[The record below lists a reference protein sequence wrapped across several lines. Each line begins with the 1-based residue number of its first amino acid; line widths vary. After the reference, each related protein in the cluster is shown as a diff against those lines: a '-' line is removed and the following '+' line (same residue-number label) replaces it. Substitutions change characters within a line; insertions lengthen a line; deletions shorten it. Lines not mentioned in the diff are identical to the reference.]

1 MELLGEGIVKNIID
15 EMLER
20 MRELETTK
28 SPNLVHGFSMLKIAA
43 IAERAKHGVPVRE
56 MYGSTRKLPTFE
68 ELMFVPAM
76 IDVLPVSPNTVN
88 TEVVIGKNTSK
99 PVKISTPIMLSAMAF
114 GLSVNRRTKICW
126 GKASAAADTA
136 CNSGDTGF
144 YPEERKY
151 ARYYIVQLNRARYGN
166 SEEEIEQADA
176 VEIRFGQGAMGALS
190 GTVDDADVDKELAKQ
205 LGVRPGKSS
214 TRPMLHPEIDQGKTL
229 KDIVQNVRNINPD
242 IPVGVKVAAGNIEK
256 DLDAVINAGCDFV
269 TIDGG
274 GGGTANSPEVTINN
288 LGVPLVYA
296 VGRAHRHLVSRGER
310 GNIDLIVTGGLRDA
324 GDCLKAMA
332 LGANAVYLG
341 ESALI
346 AMSYSQWDRVP
357 PGTAPSEMFLSFGDH
372 EELLDIEEGTKALAN
387 FIKASTS
394 EIAML
399 TGLVGKNDIK
409 KVSIDDM
416 IALTEHMSNATG
428 ARLAWQ

>member
-1 MELLGEGIVKNIID
+1 MLGEGIVKNIID

-28 SPNLVHGFSMLKIAA
+28 SPNLVHGFSLLKIAA
-43 IAERAKHGVPVRE
+43 IGERAKHGVPVRE

-76 IDVLPVSPNTVN
+76 IDVLPVNPNQVN
-88 TEVVIGKNTSK
+88 TEVVIGKNTKK
-99 PVKISTPIMLSAMAF
+99 PLKISTPIMLSAMAY
-114 GLSVNRRTKICW
+114 GLSVNRATKICW

-144 YPEERKY
+144 FPEERKY

-166 SEEEIEQADA
+166 SEEEIKQSDA
-176 VEIRFGQGAMGALS
+176 VEIRFGQGAMGALA
-190 GTVDDADVDKELAKQ
+190 GAIDDADVDRDLAKQ

-214 TRPMLHPEIDQGKTL
+214 SRPYLHPEIDQSKTL
-229 KDIVQNVRNINPD
+229 KDIVTNVRNINPD
-242 IPVGVKVAAGNIEK
+242 VPVGVKVAAGNIEK
-256 DLDAVINAGCDFV
+256 DLDAVIDAGCDFV

-288 LGVPLVYA
+288 LGVPLIYA
-296 VGRAHRHLVSRGER
+296 VGRAHRHFVSRGVRE
-310 GNIDLIVTGGLRDA
+310 NIDLIVTGGLRDA
-324 GDCLKAMA
+324 GDCLKAIA

-346 AMSYSQWDRVP
+346 AMSYSQWDKVP
-357 PGTAPSEMFLSFGDH
+357 PGTAPSELFLSFGNHGD
-372 EELLDIEEGTKALAN
+372 LLDIEEGTKALAN

-394 EIAML
+394 EMAML
-399 TGLVGKNDIK
+399 TGLVGKNDVK
-409 KVSIDDM
+409 KVGIDDLV
-416 IALTEHMSNATG
+416 ALNEQTSRATG
-428 ARLAWQ
+428 ARLAWK

>member
-1 MELLGEGIVKNIID
+1 LLGEGIVKNIID

>member
-1 MELLGEGIVKNIID
+1 MLGEGIVKNIID